1 MELEQKQAT
10 EINTKEPAVPEAM
23 KTTGVQPIGAEQL
36 KKFTFVLQK
45 YKSGKTHT
53 ENRILASE
61 NWWKLRNTTE
71 EQKETNIGADGGFT
85 ATSGWLHN
93 VIVSKHADAMEAYP
107 EPNILP
113 REEGDKG
120 EAQKLSAILPCILE
134 QNNFE
139 ATYSDAMWQKM
150 KTGTGVYK
158 VVWDQGKLNGLGDI
172 SVERVNLLNIYWE
185 PGVVDIQQSRY
196 FFHTELCD
204 KDVLEQLYPQLEGQL
219 KGKSFVSTK
228 FLYDDNMDTA
238 NKYTIIEVYYHKFVN
253 GKKTLQY
260 CKYVGNQVLYATENE
275 TQATIDPVTQQPK
288 MPMAITG
295 IYDHGKYPYVFDALY
310 PIEGSPCGYGY
321 VDICRNPQKVIDLL
335 NTSFVKNAMVGAVP
349 RYFRRQDGGVNAAQ
363 FLDLSQPLVDVTGNI
378 DENALRRIEH
388 DTLDSN
394 YIAVLDRT
402 IQELRETSGNTE
414 TSTGNISSGV
424 TAASAIAAL
433 QAASGKG
440 SKDSTQT
447 SYRAYTQ
454 IVELCI
460 ELIRQFYTLPRQF
473 RIVGEYG
480 MQKFESYT
488 NAGIVPQHQG
498 EDFGQDMGFRLPV
511 FDIKVTAQKKNV
523 YTKVS
528 QNEMAL
534 QFFQLGFFN
543 PQLTD
548 QALMCLE
555 IMDFDGKDGIMQK
568 VAQNGT
574 IYQKLLQYMQ
584 LALTFAQVLDPASA
598 DMIAQDVMQTM
609 GGKAAPMGGGNS
621 KMLQSDNIA
630 GLGKLEPSH
639 VANARN
645 RSNEASQPDGGK
657 VFANKGGKK

>member
-1 MELEQKQAT
+1 MELVQKPT
-10 EINTKEPAVPEAM
+10 DIKTKELAAPEAM
-23 KTTGVQPIGAEQL
+23 NAIGVQPIGEEQL
-36 KKFTFVLQK
+36 KKFTQVLEK
-45 YKSGKTHT
+45 YKAGKVQT
-53 ENRILASE
+53 ENRIIASE
-61 NWWKLRNTTE
+61 NWWKLRNTIE
-71 EQKETNIGADGGFT
+71 EQKITNIGGDGGFT

-113 REEGDKG
+113 REEMDKG
-120 EAQKLSAILPCILE
+120 EAQMLSAIVPCVLE
-134 QNNFE
+134 QNQFE
-139 ATYSDAMWQKM
+139 ATYSDNAWQKL

-172 SVERVNLLNIYWE
+172 SVENVNLLNIYWE
-185 PGVVDIQQSRY
+185 PGVTDIQRSRY

-204 KDVLEQLYPQLEGQL
+204 KDVLEQRYPQLEGKL

-228 FLYDDNMDTA
+228 FLYDDHVDTE
-238 NKYTIIEVYYHKFVN
+238 NKHTVIEVYYHKFVG

-260 CKYVGNQVLYATENE
+260 CKYVGDQVLYATEND
-275 TQATIDPVTQQPK
+275 TQPIIDEITGQQKP
-288 MPMAITG
+288 PMAMTG
-295 IYDHGKYPYVFDALY
+295 LYDHGKYPYVFDALY

-321 VDICRNPQKVIDLL
+321 VDICRNPQTVIDLL

-349 RYFRRQDGGVNAAQ
+349 RYFRRQDGGVNAEQ
-363 FLDLSQPLVDVTGNI
+363 FLDLNNPLVDVTGNI

-388 DTLDSN
+388 NTLDAN

-433 QAASGKG
+433 QEASGKG

-454 IVELCI
+454 IVYLCI
-460 ELIRQFYTLPRQF
+460 ELMRQFYNLPRQF

-480 MQKFESYT
+480 MQKFVSYT
-488 NAGIVPQHQG
+488 NAGITLQHQG
-498 EDFGQDMGFRLPV
+498 NDFGQDMGFRLPV
-511 FDIKVTAQKKNV
+511 FDIKVSAQKKNV

-528 QNEMAL
+528 QNELAL
-534 QFFQLGFFN
+534 QFFQHGFFN
-543 PQLTD
+543 PQMTD
-548 QALMCLE
+548 QTLMCLE

-568 VAQNGT
+568 VAQMGT
-574 IYQKLLQYMQ
+574 MYQKLLQYMQ
-584 LALTFAQVLDPASA
+584 LALEMAQALDPEAA
-598 DMIAQDVMQTM
+598 EQIGMDIVQTM
-609 GGKAAPMGGGNS
+609 GGGAAPVGGGNAQ
-621 KMLQSDNIA
+621 MFQSDNIK
-630 GLGKLEPSH
+630 GLGKNEPTR
-639 VANARN
+639 VANARS
-645 RSNEASQPDGGK
+645 RSNEASQPNGGK
-657 VFANKGGKK
+657 VIAKEDKK